1 MVVFY
6 GCPVAC
12 LVNGGSL
19 LEDVATT
26 FPSGGTASLL
36 FLCFVTVLLT
46 WDAALTGP
54 SECSVKGGV
63 SHPPYAGKMG
73 SSSYW
78 RLWCT
83 AARSS
88 SEEFKSII
96 KLFVTLC
103 STYYLIIKIFSNT

>member
-1 MVVFY
+1 MVLFY

-19 LEDVATT
+19 LEGVAMT

-36 FLCFVTVLLT
+36 FLCFVTVLLA
-46 WDAALTGP
+46 WDTVLTGP
-54 SECSVKGGV
+54 SECSVKGDV
-63 SHPPYAGKMG
+63 SHPAYSGKMG

-83 AARSS
+83 AAR
-88 SEEFKSII
+88 
-96 KLFVTLC
+96 
-103 STYYLIIKIFSNT
+103 